1 MNYMKIVTI
10 TMELVIDDDISE
22 DYDSIADYLNDKLF
36 LDPEF
41 FGGFV
46 PENISGVIN
55 CVE

>member
-1 MNYMKIVTI
+1 
-10 TMELVIDDDISE
+10 MELVIDDDISE

-46 PENISGVIN
+46 SENITGVVT